1 LRRGRSSGV
10 EHNLAKV
17 GVEGSNPFARSNF
30 RQWLKDDAQPRRLL
44 SIVVYG
50 RNGNHGY
57 NLHKRAAAS
66 INCLA
71 EMSRD
76 PTDELIFVDYNSPD
90 GLSTFAEAIRD
101 ILTSRAKAV
110 LRFAGRIRVSP
121 PVSATHE
128 PLGAAA
134 GGRERRSTRLQPSK
148 SLDTFDQ
155 HRHHSGNPQGA
166 RLSKLVGDAR
176 ESGHPGRPPLG
187 RRERKDGNRLFG
199 SHH

>member
-50 RNGNHGY
+50 RNGNRGY

-76 PTDELIFVDYNSPD
+76 SADELIFVDYNSPD
-90 GLSTFAEAIRD
+90 GLSTFAGAIRD
-101 ILTSRAKAV
+101 ILTSRAKACCA
-110 LRFAGRIRVSP
+110 FCGSDPSFTAGFSNARTSRCGSRWPGTSAYAP
-121 PVSATHE
+121 PTQQI
-128 PLGAAA
+128 A
-134 GGRERRSTRLQPSK
+134 GY
-148 SLDTFDQ
+148 F
-155 HRHHSGNPQGA
+155 
-166 RLSKLVGDAR
+166 
-176 ESGHPGRPPLG
+176 
-187 RRERKDGNRLFG
+187 
-199 SHH
+199 